1 MSSKNQVTIPVDAL
15 REAGMAPGDDV
26 RVRADGAG
34 RLVVE
39 RERSFLDFEGAATG
53 VFPPGFLEE
62 MRKEWDD
69 DLPSWTPAS

>member
-1 MSSKNQVTIPVDAL
+1 MSSKNQVTIPIDAL

-26 RVRADGAG
+26 RVTADGAG

-39 RERSFLDFEGAATG
+39 RECSFLDFAGAATG
-53 VFPPGFLEE
+53 VFPPGFLEK

-69 DLPSWTPAS
+69 ELPSWTPAS